1 MKLKME
7 TVKNVNTALD
17 TYFGGEVYVHNSIT
31 GAVVCRGNLAICGA
45 KDITVTIKMLE
56 KVREII
62 ERETGIE
69 L

>member
-7 TVKNVNTALD
+7 TIKNVNATLD
-17 TYFGGEVYVHNSIT
+17 TYFGGEVYAHNSIT
-31 GAVVCRGNLAICGA
+31 GTVICRGNLAICDA

-56 KVREII
+56 KVREVI
-62 ERETGIE
+62 ERETGLE